1 MTETFI
7 IASLILAFAVLIVPL
22 ANRFNL
28 GSILGYLVAGA
39 MVGVILRLLAPVMG
53 YDTSSML
60 EQLNHTTEFG
70 VVLMLF
76 VIGLEIQPSQLW
88 KMKTAILGAGGLQV
102 SMTALA
108 IMGIAMMFS
117 LPWQTG
123 LAIGLILALSST
135 ALIMQTLDEKG
146 LNHTIG
152 GRAAFSALLFQDIAI
167 IPIIAIIP
175 LLAVSGVTSHAGE
188 DSHGH
193 GIDVMSMVPEWA
205 GPLVVI
211 GGVVLV
217 YVISRHLVNPLF
229 RYIARSRQREIFTT
243 ATLGLVVLIAALM
256 SVIGISPALGV
267 FIAGVILSES
277 EYRHELEADIEPF
290 KGLLLGIFF
299 MTVGAGF
306 DFHLFGQQPLLILGL
321 ALMLMLVK
329 MVILYCVGRMMGLK
343 KIENTLFFIALAQ
356 GGEFAFVLLTLAL
369 SNGVISDQTV
379 SILKIVVALSM
390 AMTPFLF
397 VIFERMIVPRML
409 RPQEQEES
417 REPDNIDE
425 NNSVIIAGSGR
436 FGQIVARL
444 LKNSGFSV
452 TILENDPNMI
462 DTLRKFGW
470 KVYYGD
476 ATRPDLL
483 RAAGLNEASAFVIAI
498 DDTDK
503 IEELVEFANKHC
515 SHVPLFVRARDRVAA
530 YKFHNMGVKHIF
542 RETFDASLAV
552 GERVLVAL
560 GFRAF
565 QARRARLRYAQ
576 EDETLFRKLA
586 SLWAEDQERHV
597 IEAQEQYTR
606 LEALLKS
613 EIRDSNQSFYEDGS
627 WSDENISKDFGN
639 KS

>member
-22 ANRFNL
+22 ANRMNL

-39 MVGVILRLLAPVMG
+39 IVGVILRLLAPVMG

-88 KMKTAILGAGGLQV
+88 KMKSAILGAGGLQV
-102 SMTALA
+102 SLTALV
-108 IMGIAMMFS
+108 IMGIAMLFS

-152 GRAAFSALLFQDIAI
+152 GRASFSALLFQDIAI
-167 IPIIAIIP
+167 IPIIAVLP
-175 LLAVSGVTSHAGE
+175 LLALPGAAPTVADDG
-188 DSHGH
+188 HGH
-193 GIDVMSMVPEWA
+193 GINVMAMMPDWA

-217 YVISRHLVNPLF
+217 YIISRHLVNPLF
-229 RYIARSRQREIFTT
+229 RYIARARQREIFTT

-306 DFHLFGQQPLLILGL
+306 DFALFGQQPLLILGL
-321 ALMLMLVK
+321 AVLLMLVK
-329 MVILYCVGRMMGLK
+329 MAILFCVGLMMGLK
-343 KIENTLFFIALAQ
+343 KIENMLFFIALAQ
-356 GGEFAFVLLTLAL
+356 GGEFAFVLLSLAL
-369 SNGVISDQTV
+369 SENVLATETAD
-379 SILKIVVALSM
+379 ILRIVVALSM
-390 AMTPFLF
+390 AMTPLLFL
-397 VIFERMIVPRML
+397 IYERMLMPRML
-409 RPQEQEES
+409 RPKEQET
-417 REPDNIDE
+417 READTIDE
-425 NNSVIIAGSGR
+425 SNSIIIAGSGR

-444 LKNSGFSV
+444 LKNAGFSV

-476 ATRPDLL
+476 ATRSDLL
-483 RAAGLNEASAFVIAI
+483 RAAGLEKASAFVIAI
-498 DDTDK
+498 DNSDK
-503 IEELVEFANKHC
+503 IVELVEMAQHQC
-515 SHVPLFVRARDRVAA
+515 PDVPLFVRARDRVEA
-530 YKFHNMGVKHIF
+530 YRLHNMGVQHIF
-542 RETFDASLAV
+542 RETFDASLAM
-552 GERVLVAL
+552 GEKVLGSL

-565 QARRARLRYAQ
+565 QARRARLRYAH
-576 EDETLFRKLA
+576 EDERLFRELA
-586 SLWAEDQERHV
+586 GLWAKDEDKHV
-597 IEAQEQYTR
+597 IEAQEQYSR

-613 EIRDSNQSFYEDGS
+613 EINEGKQIYDDNGS

-639 KS
+639 KP